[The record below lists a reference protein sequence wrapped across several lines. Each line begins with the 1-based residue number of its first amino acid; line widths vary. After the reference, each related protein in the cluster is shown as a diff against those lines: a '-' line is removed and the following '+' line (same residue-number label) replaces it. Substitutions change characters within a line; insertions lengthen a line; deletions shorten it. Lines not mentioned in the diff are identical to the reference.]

1 MPAKKMFMNLGNT
14 FQYRTNAIRSL
25 NSQINTSTVTA
36 PSVRLN
42 LMAPMINR
50 VATAKASCGA
60 CGK

>member
-1 MPAKKMFMNLGNT
+1 MFMNLGNT